1 MGSETTHTLPI
12 IDFSSSLLK
21 PGTPEWEKLKSQV
34 RKASE
39 TYGCFQ
45 ALFKN
50 IPQHLQNSMNAAME
64 DIFSLPIETKKLNVS
79 ELPFHGYIGSSSKS
93 LYESIGISYPDNLH
107 NLHSFTNLMWPQGNI
122 NFSEIVHWFSK
133 PLSELDEM
141 IRRMIAESFGVE
153 KYLDEH
159 LNSTYNILRL
169 NKYEAPQT
177 SEKKIGLRDHT
188 DKNTTSILY
197 QNQTDGLEVQ
207 TKDGEWINV
216 KFSPNSFVVIIGESF
231 NVWMNGRLHSP
242 RHRVMMRGKETRYSA
257 ALFSVPKESYIVKAV
272 EELVDDEHPLQFK
285 HFRYLDYL
293 KLRFSE
299 VDLNYERPLE
309 DYFGASS
316 CKD

>member
-197 QNQTDGLEVQ
+197 QNQTDGLEV
-207 TKDGEWINV
+207 
-216 KFSPNSFVVIIGESF
+216 
-231 NVWMNGRLHSP
+231 WMNGRLHSP